1 MQPLKDTPF
10 LSLRNVPLWMGA
22 LLIAVIVG
30 LVLWLR

>member
-22 LLIAVIVG
+22 FLIAVIVG
-30 LVLWLR
+30 LVVWLR